1 MTMKRALL
9 ALPFLLAACNGETG
23 VTASSETTVDGQT
36 VAAVEAT
43 GPWCRPTPNGRNVT
57 ACYITLTSTTG
68 DRVVSVISP
77 RAAQSQ
83 LHAVSTEG
91 GVMSMTE
98 MADGLELPAGQPVA
112 LAPGGDHIMLM
123 GVTVPL
129 AEGDLVP
136 MAITFA
142 SGSQIA
148 LEVPVRAEA
157 PGGAPAP
164 APGQAS
170 DSAAQ

>member
-1 MTMKRALL
+1 MRRFASL
-9 ALPFLLAACNGETG
+9 AFPLLLAACNGEGRT
-23 VTASSETTVDGQT
+23 TASTETTVDGQT
-36 VAAVEAT
+36 VAAVEAA

-98 MADGLELPAGQPVA
+98 MADCLELPAGQPVA

-129 AEGDLVP
+129 VEGDLVP

>member
-1 MTMKRALL
+1 MRRLALL
-9 ALPFLLAACNGETG
+9 ALPLLLAACQDEPRT
-23 VTASSETTVDGQT
+23 TASTSTTIDGET

-57 ACYITLTSTTG
+57 ACYITLTSSTG
-68 DRVVSVISP
+68 DRVTSVISP

-91 GVMSMTE
+91 GVMSMNE
-98 MADGLELPAGQPVA
+98 MPDGLELPAGQPVA

-129 AEGDLVP
+129 VEGDLVP
-136 MAITFA
+136 LAITFE
-142 SGSQIA
+142 SGAQIA

-157 PGGAPAP
+157 PGGQPAP
-164 APGQAS
+164 APGQVA